1 MEVFPVLVLPRKHRI
16 HLSSGVSTVKWDT
29 IYYKDHELQSKG
41 NWILGLRTF
50 ANRLKGATLSGTV
63 EN

>member
-1 MEVFPVLVLPRKHRI
+1 MEVFSVLVPPRKHRI
-16 HLSSGVSTVKWDT
+16 YLSSGVSTVEWDT
-29 IYYKDHELQSKG
+29 SYYMDHELQSKG

-50 ANRLKGATLSGTV
+50 ANRLKETTLSGTV